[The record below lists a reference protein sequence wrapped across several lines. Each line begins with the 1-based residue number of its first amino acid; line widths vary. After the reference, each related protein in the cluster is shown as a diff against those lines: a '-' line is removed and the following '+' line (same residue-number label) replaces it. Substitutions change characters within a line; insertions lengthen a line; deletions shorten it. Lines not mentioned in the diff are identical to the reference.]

1 MSINPHLLGD
11 FVNALFSTAAFP
23 ERFKLYVS
31 FIETLGFEGR
41 VAYSFL
47 PLLRMEGKLFPAE
60 LELTHTSHYPSD
72 FLQHYVADDL
82 DRYDIGVKKIR
93 NNDFSMTDYRAY
105 KETIGFTAEEQYFD
119 TLATREYGCV
129 NALSLPSLGATGIST
144 LNIIS
149 GEHDYIFRH
158 LMRERAEMLL
168 HLTQLFHSVV
178 LSDPQTC
185 AQFTSPFLPRLN
197 DTEIMILRYAASG
210 KPFKNIQD
218 HTGIS
223 YRYAAKVLDRLR
235 DKLGGITRDRL
246 FYLAGLLRFT
256 AADPQT
262 TPLLP
267 PANAD

>member
-1 MSINPHLLGD
+1 MSVNPHLLGD
-11 FVNALFSTAAFP
+11 FVNALFNTPAFP

-41 VAYSFL
+41 VVYSFL
-47 PLLRMEGKLFPAE
+47 PLLRMEGKLFPANV
-60 LELTHTSHYPSD
+60 ELTHTSNYPVD
-72 FLQHYVADDL
+72 FLQHYVIEDL
-82 DRYDIGVKKIR
+82 DRYDISLKKIR
-93 NNDFSMTDYRAY
+93 NNDFSMTNYREYAD
-105 KETIGFTAEEQYFD
+105 TIGFTSDERYFD
-119 TLATREYGCV
+119 KLATHEYGCV
-129 NALSLPSLGATGIST
+129 NALCLPSLGATGISSF
-144 LNIIS
+144 NIIS
-149 GEHDYIFRH
+149 CEHDYIFRH

-197 DTEIMILRYAASG
+197 DTEITILRYAASG
-210 KPFKNIQD
+210 KSFKNIQD

-246 FYLAGLLRFT
+246 FYLAGLLRFIS
-256 AADPQT
+256 ADPQT
-262 TPLLP
+262 TPPLP
-267 PANAD
+267 PATAG